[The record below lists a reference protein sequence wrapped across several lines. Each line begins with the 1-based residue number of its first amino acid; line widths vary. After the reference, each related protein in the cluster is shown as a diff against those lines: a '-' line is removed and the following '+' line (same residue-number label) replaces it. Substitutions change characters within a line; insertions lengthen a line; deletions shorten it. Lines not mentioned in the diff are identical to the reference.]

1 MSKWLRR
8 SAIVLGTLLVVN
20 CLVGAGFYRAATS
33 LPPEYQAVLEI
44 EPDQLQQDGQELESQ
59 ISALYSEAQR
69 KAEPELA
76 QSWEAA
82 VTDNQI
88 NGWLATRLN
97 AEFPEAEKQGVLD
110 PRVVFAEEG
119 LTLAF
124 RIERSALK
132 AVVTFR
138 VAPFLTE
145 DGELGIELA
154 EARVGKVPL
163 PVGRIV
169 ELSRSVFVDAG
180 MPIRWSE
187 SENGHTMLVDFEKLA
202 SDPISLR
209 TLSAIEY
216 DEGTLYV
223 AGKTERRGPK
233 LAQRTPLE
241 LPAVDAEIR
250 VTTDER

>member
-8 SAIVLGTLLVVN
+8 SAVVLGALLLVN

-33 LPPEYQAVLEI
+33 LPPEYQAALQVEPEQLE
-44 EPDQLQQDGQELESQ
+44 EDGQELESQ
-59 ISALYSEAQR
+59 LSALYSEAQR
-69 KAEPELA
+69 KADPEA
-76 QSWEAA
+76 SQGWEAA

-97 AEFPEAEKQGVLD
+97 EEFPEAHKQGVID
-110 PRVVFAEEG
+110 PRVVFTEEG

-124 RIERSALK
+124 RIERSALQ

-138 VAPFLTE
+138 VAPYLTE
-145 DGELGIELA
+145 EGELGIDFA

-169 ELSRSVFVDAG
+169 ELSRAVFTDAG
-180 MPIRWSE
+180 LPIRWSE
-187 SENGHTMLVDFEKLA
+187 SDNTHTMLIDFEKLA

-209 TLSAIEY
+209 SLSAIEY
-216 DEGTLYV
+216 GDGTLYI

-233 LAQRTPLE
+233 LAQRVTQK
-241 LPAVDAEIR
+241 ATDQAGKVR
-250 VTTDER
+250 VTTEDR